1 MLLLAANPS
10 IPEPDEY
17 KHNKYHEL
25 QAAESSCMWP
35 SSTPRKPAN
44 QWALK
49 LSPQFDASTGTWK
62 LQRSKW
68 DNKFLW
74 YWITKLLLLCQ
85 PHLPA
90 LNVLYLYW
98 RISLHNLS
106 SELPHSALDY
116 LPTFFQDELNV
127 AYLLKILWLKD
138 KETSLGSIIYSWHIG
153 EESTYKPR

>member
-1 MLLLAANPS
+1 MLLLDADPS
-10 IPEPDEY
+10 IPESDEY
-17 KHNKYHEL
+17 KHSKYHEL

-49 LSPQFDASTGTWK
+49 LSPQFDASTGPWK

-74 YWITKLLLLCQ
+74 YWITKQVLPCQ
-85 PHLPA
+85 SHLPA

-98 RISLHNLS
+98 RISLHNPS

-116 LPTFFQDELNV
+116 LPTFFKMN
-127 AYLLKILWLKD
+127 WM
-138 KETSLGSIIYSWHIG
+138 WHICWKFLLARR
-153 EESTYKPR
+153 KPVQVALFIHGILEKNLPINPR